1 MQSCTGVF
9 RKFDMLKIRPFKY
22 NETKVLNTK
31 KKKYNILKQDIESYK
46 GYNLFL
52 DKL

>member
-1 MQSCTGVF
+1 MF
-9 RKFDMLKIRPFKY
+9 RKFNILKFHPFKY
-22 NETKVLNTK
+22 NETKVLNTKK